1 MRADRKKS
9 YAPNAK
15 RSTLHT
21 MSSARVVITG
31 LGAVSPLGL
40 TVGDMWGGLCSG
52 RCGISEITAFDPVGF
67 SCKLAGQVP
76 DYRIQQYVP
85 KTYRKAVKLMSRDI
99 ELAVIAANE
108 ALTDSGLITKGID
121 PENVNIDP
129 TRVAINLGAGLISC
143 DLVEL
148 APAVA
153 ASTTDGKFDIRKW
166 GKEGLELVTPLWLLK
181 YLPNMLA
188 CHIGIIHD
196 IQGPSNSITCAE
208 ASAHLAIGEASQ
220 IIARGGSDIALA
232 GGAEAKVNPI
242 VMIRQC
248 LLQRATSENNNA
260 PASSCRP
267 FDADAKGA
275 VFGEGAGVLILENL
289 KNAKRRDA
297 KIYAEV
303 AGVGQSNNIN
313 PAYEHLEP
321 DGKGIQIAIEKAMA
335 DAQIEAE
342 DLDLIVPHGTGIAAD
357 DLAEA
362 GAIEAALGEAAT
374 KVAVWPTKSM
384 LSNTGAAS
392 GALDVI
398 AAVCA
403 MADGT
408 IPAARNC
415 DRKADGCNL
424 NIVKHQKQANIRYA
438 LCSSY
443 TYGGQTAAVVLKN
456 FDGKTVN

>member
-1 MRADRKKS
+1 
-9 YAPNAK
+9 
-15 RSTLHT
+15 

-40 TVGDMWGGLCSG
+40 TVGDMWEGLCAG
-52 RCGISEITAFDPVGF
+52 RCGIREIGTFDPVGF
-67 SCKLAGQVP
+67 SCRLAGQVP
-76 DYRIQQYVP
+76 DYKIQQYVP
-85 KTYRKAVKLMSRDI
+85 RSYRKAVKLMSRDI
-99 ELAVIAANE
+99 ELAVMAANE

-121 PENVNIDP
+121 PEKVNVNP
-129 TRVAINLGAGLISC
+129 ERVAINLGAGLISC

-153 ASTTDGKFDIRKW
+153 ASTTNGKFDIHKW

-196 IQGPSNSITCAE
+196 IEGPSNTITCAE
-208 ASAHLAIGEASQ
+208 ASAHLAIGEATQ
-220 IIARGGSDIALA
+220 IIARGDSDIALA

-248 LLQRATSENNNA
+248 LLQRATIENNDA

-267 FDADAKGA
+267 FDADAKGS
-275 VFGEGAGVLILENL
+275 VFGEGAGVVILENL
-289 KNAKRRDA
+289 ENAKRRDT
-297 KIYAEV
+297 KIYAEL
-303 AGVGQSNNIN
+303 AGVGHSNSIN

-335 DAQIEAE
+335 DAQIRPE
-342 DLDLIVPHGTGIAAD
+342 DLDLIIPHGTGIAAD

-362 GAIEAALGEAAT
+362 TAIEAALGRAAA
-374 KVAVWPTKSM
+374 KAAVWPTKSM

-392 GALDVI
+392 GAIDVI

-403 MADGT
+403 MADGK
-408 IPAARNC
+408 IPAAKNC
-415 DRKADGCNL
+415 DRKAKGCNL
-424 NIVKHQKQANIRYA
+424 NIVNQPQQTKIRYA
-438 LCSSY
+438 LCCSY
-443 TYGGQTAAVVLKN
+443 TYGGQTSALVLKN
-456 FDGKTVN
+456 FGDKATN

>member
-1 MRADRKKS
+1 M
-9 YAPNAK
+9 N
-15 RSTLHT
+15 
-21 MSSARVVITG
+21 SARVVITG
-31 LGAVSPLGL
+31 LGAITPLGL
-40 TVGDMWGGLCSG
+40 TVSDTWAGLCSG
-52 RCGISEITAFDPVGF
+52 TCGIGKITAFDPVGF

-76 DYRIQQYVP
+76 DYKIQKYVL

-108 ALTDSGLITKGID
+108 AFVHAGLITRGID

-129 TRVAINLGAGLISC
+129 ERVAINLGAGLISC

-153 ASTTDGKFDIRKW
+153 ASVTGGKFDIRKW

-196 IQGPSNSITCAE
+196 IQGPSNTITCAE
-208 ASAHLAIGEASQ
+208 TSAHLSIAEAAQ
-220 IIARGGSDIALA
+220 IIARGGCDFALA

-248 LLQRATSENNNA
+248 LLKRATHQNNDE
-260 PASSCRP
+260 PASACRP
-267 FDADAKGA
+267 FDANAKGS
-275 VFGEGAGVLILENL
+275 VFGEAAGVVILESL
-289 KNAKRRDA
+289 ENAERRGA

-303 AGVGQSNNIN
+303 AGIGHSNSIN
-313 PAYEHLEP
+313 PVYEHIEP
-321 DGKGIQIAIEKAMA
+321 DGKGIEIAIKKAIA
-335 DAQIEAE
+335 DAQIEPE
-342 DLDLIVPHGTGIAAD
+342 DLDLIIPHGTGIAAD

-362 GAIEAALGEAAT
+362 KAIRSALGEAA
-374 KVAVWPTKSM
+374 AEIHVWPTKSM

-392 GALDVI
+392 GAVDVI

-403 MADGT
+403 MADGK
-408 IPAARNC
+408 IPAAKNC
-415 DRKADGCNL
+415 NRKADGCDL
-424 NIVKHQKQANIRYA
+424 NIANKLQEKKIRYA
-438 LCSSY
+438 LTCSY
-443 TYGGQTAAVVLKN
+443 TYGGQTAAVVLKKLN
-456 FDGKTVN
+456 